1 MSILTPSDYSELFN
15 KKEEKCE
22 TQYEQ
27 NFHSKEKMDKIIYI
41 DYYPFSPLYP
51 MVSVYSRDFEINHCD
66 TPDRIGTQT
75 SFETHTLEYTEQQRL
90 LTTITDCVRKLAKIQ
105 QKIWDKEKEGDM
117 NECKN
122 N

>member
-27 NFHSKEKMDKIIYI
+27 NFHNKEKMVRTIYI
-41 DYYPFSPLYP
+41 NYHVLSPLYP
-51 MVSVYSRDFEINHCD
+51 MVDVLSRDFEINHCD

-75 SFETHTLEYTEQQRL
+75 SFEANTLEYAEQQRL

-105 QKIWDKEKEGDM
+105 QKVWDKEKNKEGS
-117 NECKN
+117 KI
-122 N
+122 